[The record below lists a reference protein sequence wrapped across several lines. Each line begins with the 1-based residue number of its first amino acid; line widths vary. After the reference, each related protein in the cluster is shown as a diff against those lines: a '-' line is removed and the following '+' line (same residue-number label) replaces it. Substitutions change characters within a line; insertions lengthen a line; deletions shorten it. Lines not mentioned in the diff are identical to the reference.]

1 MCLFVLGQWRRNVAT
16 EPIGAA
22 LELQSVTLRWQGD
35 FVLTK
40 RLGVFRGLADI
51 VWVFKRTYVHIL
63 EETLDALDISYA
75 LAPRL
80 CDLYGSCCPSWWRLP
95 LEVP

>member
-1 MCLFVLGQWRRNVAT
+1 M
-16 EPIGAA
+16 
-22 LELQSVTLRWQGD
+22 TLRWQGG